1 MTERLQ
7 RQSEDL
13 KKNFNDLL
21 GEEKSNWDQD
31 REQANEQY
39 DPNCYE
45 QSVWKQCLLYNEV
58 NFLIKYGIFDSYIYG
73 FLKTT
78 KNSID
83 RLIYIINDELIPT
96 FGKSY
101 NYEKTV
107 ALLNHFV
114 AQYIIDYI

>member
-39 DPNCYE
+39 DQTTGP
-45 QSVWKQCLLYNEV
+45 KLL
-58 NFLIKYGIFDSYIYG
+58 
-73 FLKTT
+73 
-78 KNSID
+78 
-83 RLIYIINDELIPT
+83 
-96 FGKSY
+96 
-101 NYEKTV
+101 
-107 ALLNHFV
+107 
-114 AQYIIDYI
+114 